1 MVGNGG
7 NVLALQTAYSADGK
21 NWTTTSGPGGKL
33 IAWGNNRFVSIGG
46 DGKTAYSE
54 NGINWTQG
62 SKSAFDEGDII
73 TDIAWGG
80 GKFVAVG
87 YNLRY

>member
-1 MVGNGG
+1 VVGNGG

-33 IAWGNNRFVSIGG
+33 IAWGNNRFVLIDG